1 MKLALVISALAV
13 ALTGCGGGG
22 GSGSS
27 TTGSSNISAA
37 SFLSSTNADSTSHP
51 FIPSLAQGDFQGN
64 GSHYVVLSGWINGTT
79 VPKVKIYKL
88 TDTSATD
95 ATVDILGTDFALSV
109 HYPQVADFNKDGI
122 DDIFF
127 PGFTDG
133 NWSTEFNQSVVFIS
147 RAGQSHLRVD
157 LAGLTSSHGSA
168 VLDIDGDGYLDVA
181 NSQGDYWFNNQLGG
195 FTYRAHDTMQTWTGS
210 GLCSGDLDNSGATSI
225 VVTDVDTGALF
236 FNDNWIYK
244 LDGSLKPVRVATL
257 PVPYF
262 DKTSTTTER
271 SHDVSCTIG
280 DLNNDG
286 LLDIVVVS
294 YLNDTAITN
303 VSGPQSYVQIY
314 INQGNLTFT
323 ETTDTAIAG
332 YNQNTLASYT
342 PKLIDLNND
351 GKLDLWFMN
360 TNSTVSSSGIAESA
374 NQAWINSGSG
384 VFTQTKRTYL
394 NTVVQAYN
402 LLSGSNSNTAG
413 IMIPVKIGNVWNFAI
428 SNSWSNGALTLTYF
442 GYAKSQLTF

>member
-147 RAGQSHLRVD
+147 RAGQSHLRVED
-157 LAGLTSSHGSA
+157 
-168 VLDIDGDGYLDVA
+168 
-181 NSQGDYWFNNQLGG
+181 
-195 FTYRAHDTMQTWTGS
+195 R
-210 GLCSGDLDNSGATSI
+210 
-225 VVTDVDTGALF
+225 
-236 FNDNWIYK
+236 K
-244 LDGSLKPVRVATL
+244 
-257 PVPYF
+257 
-262 DKTSTTTER
+262 
-271 SHDVSCTIG
+271 
-280 DLNNDG
+280 
-286 LLDIVVVS
+286 
-294 YLNDTAITN
+294 
-303 VSGPQSYVQIY
+303 
-314 INQGNLTFT
+314 
-323 ETTDTAIAG
+323 
-332 YNQNTLASYT
+332 
-342 PKLIDLNND
+342 
-351 GKLDLWFMN
+351 
-360 TNSTVSSSGIAESA
+360 STV
-374 NQAWINSGSG
+374 
-384 VFTQTKRTYL
+384 
-394 NTVVQAYN
+394 
-402 LLSGSNSNTAG
+402 
-413 IMIPVKIGNVWNFAI
+413 
-428 SNSWSNGALTLTYF
+428 
-442 GYAKSQLTF
+442 